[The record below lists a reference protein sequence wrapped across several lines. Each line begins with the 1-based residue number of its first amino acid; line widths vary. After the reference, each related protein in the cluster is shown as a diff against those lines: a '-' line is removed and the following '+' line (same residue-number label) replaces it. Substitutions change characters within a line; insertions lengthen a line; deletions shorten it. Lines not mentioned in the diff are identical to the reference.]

1 MSWRH
6 EQWTRRLQPRL
17 LGYASVAGLL
27 ALTTLLSLTLPSS
40 RAGQHNISS
49 KRPAAGKGAD
59 GASASLQ
66 TARNVGKAYKE
77 LIRSWRDVLPASS
90 MCLAVPIVPLSRVCW
105 PDIEQPEQAQR
116 MRTEKPATSDNPEL
130 A

>member
-49 KRPAAGKGAD
+49 KRPAADKGAD

-66 TARNVGKAYKE
+66 TARNVGKAYYEQGKYPE
-77 LIRSWRDVLPASS
+77 AIAEFKKVMASGHA
-90 MCLAVPIVPLSRVCW
+90 L
-105 PDIEQPEQAQR
+105 E
-116 MRTEKPATSDNPEL
+116 
-130 A
+130 